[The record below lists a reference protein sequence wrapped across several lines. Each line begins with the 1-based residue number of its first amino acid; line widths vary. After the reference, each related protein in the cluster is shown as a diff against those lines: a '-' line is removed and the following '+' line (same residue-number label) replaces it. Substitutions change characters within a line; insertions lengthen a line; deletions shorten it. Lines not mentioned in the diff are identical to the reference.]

1 MNKCPTR
8 FLKKK
13 NHMPKKV
20 MQNKHVTKESG
31 NECEQVGIT
40 SGKVGHDKRT
50 RGSWQVRSSGSNK
63 AWKIR

>member
-1 MNKCPTR
+1 
-8 FLKKK
+8 
-13 NHMPKKV
+13 